1 MKHITNLFFTL
12 FTCLI
17 MAVAVSAA
25 LDIGFG
31 TAMLGCVSGSALL
44 SLVPMPQGV
53 ASAVVL
59 RQMWETALIEAF
71 RSERSWIGRIP
82 RKDQYVGNNAINVQ
96 EIGADPKVLINN
108 TVYPIA
114 TASRTDNTLI
124 LALNK
129 YDTENTKVTRDE
141 LYGLPYDKE
150 GSVVRQHRDTLAE
163 KTAEHGL
170 YLMAPAG
177 NTANTPVITTTG
189 ADNGSGR
196 KRLKSADLIT
206 LKQRLD
212 NLKVPKAGRML
223 ILCSDHVNDLLVED
237 QSFQLRYN
245 NTEKGSIL
253 SNFYGFEIFEDMA
266 NPVYTGTT
274 KKAYGA
280 TAVPSTDANAS
291 TLVFAPRA
299 FQAVGTVEM
308 YAQDAFANPTMR
320 ESVVGF
326 RVYNIIA
333 PMQNT
338 GFGAIVSAVV

>member
-1 MKHITNLFFTL
+1 MKHITSLFYSL
-12 FTCLI
+12 FICLV
-17 MAVAVSAA
+17 MAFAVS
-25 LDIGFG
+25 
-31 TAMLGCVSGSALL
+31 TAMDVGLGLAFTGCVAGSALL
-44 SLVPMPQGV
+44 SFVPMPQGV
-53 ASAVVL
+53 AQAVVL
-59 RQMWETALIEAF
+59 KQMWETALIEAF
-71 RSERSWIGRIP
+71 RAERTWIGRIP
-82 RKDQYVGNNAINVQ
+82 RKDQYVGNNTINVQ
-96 EIGADPKVLINN
+96 EIGADPNVLINN

-163 KTAEHGL
+163 QSGEHGL
-170 YLMAPAG
+170 YLLAPAA
-177 NTANTPVITTTG
+177 NTANTPVIVTTG
-189 ADNGSGR
+189 ADNGAGR
-196 KRLKSADLIT
+196 KRLKSLDLIT

-253 SNFYGFEIFEDMA
+253 ANFYGFEIYEDMA

-274 KKAYGA
+274 KKAFGA
-280 TAVPSTDANAS
+280 AAVPATDANAS
-291 TLVFAPRA
+291 TMVFAPRA
-299 FQAVGTVEM
+299 FQAAGTVEM
-308 YAQDAFANPTMR
+308 YYQDATTNPTMR
-320 ESVVGF
+320 ETVIGF
-326 RVYNIIA
+326 QVYSIIA
-333 PMQNT
+333 PMKNT
-338 GFGAIVSAVV
+338 GFGAIVSAVI